1 MTAVRSRAALVV
13 LAMVVGSAW
22 AADEPNVIKS
32 GPQVGAKISKSFD
45 VRICNGPDAGDTLCL
60 V

>member
-1 MTAVRSRAALVV
+1 MKARRMSSAVAMLVGV
-13 LAMVVGSAW
+13 IVY
-22 AADEPNVIKS
+22 AADSPDTLKS

-45 VRICNGPDAGDTLCL
+45 VRICNGRDAGDMLCL

>member
-1 MTAVRSRAALVV
+1 MQSQIGSSAAAL
-13 LAMVVGSAW
+13 MVGLFVC
-22 AADEPNVIKS
+22 AADNPGTLKS

-45 VRICNGPDAGDTLCL
+45 VRICNGPDAGDTSCL

>member
-1 MTAVRSRAALVV
+1 MTALRSRAALVA
-13 LAMVVGSAW
+13 LAVVVGSVG
-22 AADEPNVIKS
+22 AADEPNALKS

>member
-1 MTAVRSRAALVV
+1 MKLQLGVSAVAL
-13 LAMVVGSAW
+13 MVGLFAC
-22 AADEPNVIKS
+22 AADNPGTLKS

-45 VRICNGPDAGDTLCL
+45 VRICNGPDAGDMACL